1 MGGWYP
7 EEMTQPMK
15 YSRLGFVIIPS
26 VEADSLEGE
35 KEYVEKMQKLREY
48 MFVR

>member
-1 MGGWYP
+1 MGGWYS

-15 YSRLGFVIIPS
+15 YSRLSLVIIPS
-26 VEADSLEGE
+26 VGANSLEGE
-35 KEYVEKMQKLREY
+35 MEYVEKMQKLREY